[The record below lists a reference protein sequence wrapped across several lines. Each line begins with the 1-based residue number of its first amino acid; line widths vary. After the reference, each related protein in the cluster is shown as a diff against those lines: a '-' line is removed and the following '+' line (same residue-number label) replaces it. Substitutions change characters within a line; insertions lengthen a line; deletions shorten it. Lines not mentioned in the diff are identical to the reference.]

1 MDVDKNL
8 FMYDLAAV
16 TIVYN
21 EAPYIAEWLDYHL
34 LAGVDHFVIY
44 DNDSADNLQKILAPY
59 VDKNLVTVI
68 PYPKT
73 GRQLEAYNDAI
84 RYFKYFCRRMVFLD
98 VDEYIFPQHGKSISD
113 VTDEIFNA
121 TGAAGFVINLHNF
134 GSNNFE
140 NADYSVGVLDRF
152 TRRAEDAWAPL
163 EISKDIPSGN
173 AAVKTVADPRRV
185 KLFSDNPHVPE
196 YFENCCAVNESGKKI
211 STPFNF
217 PVTADKIV
225 INCYVTKSRAEYAE
239 KIHRRN
245 TMHFAAKNEIIGFDE
260 NDRNEISDD
269 GILQYRENL
278 RTDQIP
284 EGGDFFKIFAD
295 KKKVANSK
303 LFKALTESL
312 MPDFS
317 KRNLREYFALP
328 KNRTTYFNELIK
340 FYKKAPAAFFQGKAE
355 TFLTC
360 LAVSAYFKRGYLDAQ
375 TGAMFEEASLNAL
388 CKTFMASITLLDA
401 RLVIAEL
408 PRLLAMP
415 YAATGS
421 LVAVCLE
428 ILPQFLDNFR
438 KQGDMKNFEELS
450 YILSILKIFAVR
462 VR

>member
-8 FMYDLAAV
+8 FMYDLLAV
-16 TIVYN
+16 TIVRD

-34 LAGVDHFVIY
+34 LAGIDHFLIY
-44 DNDSADNLQKILAPY
+44 DNDSTDNLRDVLAPY
-59 VDKNLVTVI
+59 VAKNLVTVI

-73 GRQLEAYNDAI
+73 SRQLEAYNDAI
-84 RYFKYFCRRMVFLD
+84 RYFKYFCRRMVFID
-98 VDEYIFPQHGKSISD
+98 TDEFIFPQHGKSISD
-113 VTDEIFNA
+113 VTDEIFSA
-121 TGAAGFVINLHNF
+121 TNAAGLVINLRNF
-134 GSNNFE
+134 GSSNFE
-140 NADYSVGVLDRF
+140 NADYGVGVLERF
-152 TRRAEDAWAPL
+152 TRRAVDNWAPL
-163 EISKDIPSGN
+163 DKDIPSGN
-173 AAVKTVADPRRV
+173 AAVKTIADPRRV

-196 YFENCCAVNESGKKI
+196 YFENCYAVNESGNKI
-211 STPFNF
+211 STPFSI

-225 INCYVTKSRAEYAE
+225 INCYVTKSREEYVE

-245 TMHFAAKNEIIGFDE
+245 TARFAAKNELTGFDA

-269 GILQYRENL
+269 GILQYRQKL
-278 RTDQIP
+278 RAEQLPAGSDAL
-284 EGGDFFKIFAD
+284 KIFAD

-303 LFKALTESL
+303 MLKALAESL

-328 KNRTTYFNELIK
+328 KNRATYFNELIK
-340 FYKKAPAAFFQGKAE
+340 FYKKAPAAFFQGKVE

-360 LAVSAYFKRGYLDAQ
+360 ISVSSYFKKGYLDAN
-375 TGAMFEEASLNAL
+375 TGALFEEASLNAL
-388 CKTFMASITLLDA
+388 CKTFMANMSLLDA

-415 YAATGS
+415 YASAGA

-428 ILPQFLDNFR
+428 ILPQFVDEFR
-438 KQGDMKNFEELS
+438 KQGEMKNFEELS
-450 YILSILKIFAVR
+450 YIISMLKTFAAR

>member
-16 TIVYN
+16 TIVHD

-34 LAGVDHFVIY
+34 LAGVDHFLIY
-44 DNDSADNLQKILAPY
+44 DNDSTDNLREVIKPY
-59 VDKNLVTVI
+59 AEKNLVTVI

-84 RYFKYFCRRMVFLD
+84 RYFKYFCRRMVFID

-113 VTDEIFNA
+113 VTEEIFNA
-121 TGAAGFVINLHNF
+121 TNAAGLVINLRTF
-134 GSNNFE
+134 GSNNLE
-140 NADYSVGVLDRF
+140 KAEYDKGVLERF
-152 TRRAEDAWAPL
+152 TRRAEDTWAPL
-163 EISKDIPSGN
+163 EKDIPSGN

-211 STPFNF
+211 STPYSM
-217 PVTADKIV
+217 PVTADKII
-225 INCYVTKSRAEYAE
+225 INYYATKSRAEYAE
-239 KIHRRN
+239 KVHRRE
-245 TMHFAAKNEIIGFDE
+245 TARFAARNEPIGFDE

-269 GILQYRENL
+269 GILNYRDRLHVE
-278 RTDQIP
+278 QIP

-303 LFKALTESL
+303 MFKALAESL

-360 LAVSAYFKRGYLDAQ
+360 ISVSSYLKKGYLDAQ
-375 TGAMFEEASLNAL
+375 TGSMFEEASLNAL

-415 YAATGS
+415 YASAGS

-428 ILPQFLDNFR
+428 IFPQFVDEFR

-450 YILSILKIFAVR
+450 YILNMLKTFAVR